1 MKHAMP
7 DTAYAAHADQRT
19 ADILASARRAFV
31 EKGFDGASMQDLARN
46 AGMSVGNFYRYFPS
60 KAAIVEA
67 LIAQDM
73 EEMSR
78 SFAAILTA
86 PDPMEALRR
95 TIHARITEA
104 ACEGEGALWAEIT
117 AASLRKPEIAA
128 ITRHMETVIV
138 GNLTKVFALA
148 SGRPEAETHARFA
161 SQAAL
166 MVLLVQAA
174 AMQATAP
181 VAGRTDLNSLIIRII
196 DDILDAIAASV
207 SQESRT

>member
-1 MKHAMP
+1 MKYTMP
-7 DTAYAAHADQRT
+7 DTAYIAHADQRT

-73 EEMSR
+73 EEMSHA
-78 SFAAILTA
+78 FGAILTA
-86 PDPMEALRR
+86 ANPMEALRH
-95 TIHARITEA
+95 TVHARITEA
-104 ACEGEGALWAEIT
+104 ACESEGALWAEIN

-128 ITRHMETVIV
+128 ITQKMETQIV
-138 GNLTKVFALA
+138 ENLTRVFALA
-148 SGRPEAETHARFA
+148 TGWPEEVTHARFA

-174 AMQATAP
+174 AMQSTSP
-181 VAGRTDLNSLIIRII
+181 VAGRTDLNDLIIRMI
-196 DDILDAIAASV
+196 DQILDAIAASTPL
-207 SQESRT
+207 ES